1 MMNEHP
7 YRKPSALSRWQ
18 RFLYFFFAKLGL
30 TTWDIEQS
38 RWFWYRLGVDEGKK
52 HHPPGVGPC
61 CQVHGTGSMICAKCR
76 TPAPLMRFPDYEP
89 HTDPHVIPARHYVN
103 LRERGAG
110 PRTAALEA
118 IPKWL
123 VRLRQ
128 VPKEE
133 K

>member
-61 CQVHGTGSMICAKCR
+61 CQVHGTGSMICGSA
-76 TPAPLMRFPDYEP
+76 
-89 HTDPHVIPARHYVN
+89 
-103 LRERGAG
+103 
-110 PRTAALEA
+110 
-118 IPKWL
+118 
-123 VRLRQ
+123 
-128 VPKEE
+128 
-133 K
+133 